1 MLPAT
6 CMELRC
12 YLQPACLHGPANI
25 ALSGLH
31 YPDFARQTQAPLPRF
46 IDARCLV
53 PSATV
58 TYRLAQRFSQ
68 PLHLIRTMPRREF
81 GPSVA
86 GAHVVSAKNSL
97 HYDGREALEDYS
109 FNCVAVD
116 LLSSAHE
123 AIEAEAGPRP
133 ARSDEWVGL

>member
-1 MLPAT
+1 MSVFGVWV
-6 CMELRC
+6 CVC
-12 YLQPACLHGPANI
+12 
-25 ALSGLH
+25 
-31 YPDFARQTQAPLPRF
+31 
-46 IDARCLV
+46 IDV
-53 PSATV
+53 GG
-58 TYRLAQRFSQ
+58 
-68 PLHLIRTMPRREF
+68 EF